1 MDHSQRLER
10 AGLISSQWAHR
21 TTTAGRATSRM
32 LKKPSVAFSAPPLAR
47 RDSLVAHIS
56 NGLQHSKWRPVH
68 GPRAGCRKTAFFSSL
83 LDVDPNRAG
92 ERGDRRS
99 RVRSAGPR
107 GRGGLLP
114 RQRSGL
120 RVSNRMKPYG
130 QSRDADRSSSIPPVT
145 SSILQQSARLEPKV
159 PENSEDPFSLCP
171 RLRDAGAGAPGLCR
185 KPAAA
190 AER

>member
-1 MDHSQRLER
+1 METVG
-10 AGLISSQWAHR
+10 AACGL
-21 TTTAGRATSRM
+21 
-32 LKKPSVAFSAPPLAR
+32 LVLVAAAACYLASAP
-47 RDSLVAHIS
+47 
-56 NGLQHSKWRPVH
+56 
-68 GPRAGCRKTAFFSSL
+68 
-83 LDVDPNRAG
+83 
-92 ERGDRRS
+92 
-99 RVRSAGPR
+99 
-107 GRGGLLP
+107 
-114 RQRSGL
+114 GL